1 MNSKS
6 FVAETLLTS
15 YVPLYPLSINPV
27 VFVESVTFLIVTE
40 SPTFKLW
47 GSSARTVTVFET
59 LEQVLIKL
67 GFRL

>member
-1 MNSKS
+1 MNSES
-6 FVAETLLTS
+6 LTLVTS

-47 GSSARTVTVFET
+47 GNSARTVTVGDEN
-59 LEQVLIKL
+59 EQVLIKL
-67 GFRL
+67 GLRL